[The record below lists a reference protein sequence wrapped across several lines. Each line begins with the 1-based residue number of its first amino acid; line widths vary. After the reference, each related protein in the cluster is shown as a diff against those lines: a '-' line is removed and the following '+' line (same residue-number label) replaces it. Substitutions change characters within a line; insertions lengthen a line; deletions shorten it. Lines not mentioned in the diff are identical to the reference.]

1 MVCYGHSNKRAIIY
15 PFQGTSGG
23 GSFQPASNMDALS
36 PLYCGNMYYSGD
48 GEYVCMQ
55 CGCSYNAAK
64 SPQTTKMDVSLNREL
79 NSILHSAN
87 K

>member
-1 MVCYGHSNKRAIIY
+1 MVTATKE
-15 PFQGTSGG
+15 Q
-23 GSFQPASNMDALS
+23 SFILS
-36 PLYCGNMYYSGD
+36 RVQAVADRFSQRRTWTHCPRCIGGNMYYSGD

-79 NSILHSAN
+79 NSILHSAH